1 MAKMARAG
9 ENFAAAPLAERIY
22 ILYNMFVI
30 FSPLEAFLMNKV
42 FRLDR
47 RSVFK
52 IFLLTAVFF
61 FAAHLYRFLS
71 LGFAHDSLVLNQSGD
86 DFWQLSLGRF
96 MQVFYHR
103 IRGNIPVPYI
113 VGLLSY
119 LYLAGSVCLLADLL
133 LLSST
138 LSISLVSMV
147 MCSNTT
153 LTFASATFLPWL
165 DAYMLALFFAVL
177 CVFCAV
183 RLPKAGWVLAPLSL
197 LVSLGLYPSYSEIAA
212 ILCLIV
218 LIGDALDGLSFR
230 PLFLHALK
238 LLLILA
244 VGFILYAVSLKL
256 LFTFTV
262 YQPADSYNSVA
273 KMNNLELASLP
284 GLIRDAYVFPL
295 KWLSHPKTAFSKPV
309 ALCYLL
315 LSLFPCIAVARL
327 SFVRRVSPACAALL
341 LVFLLLIPLAA
352 NFVYVLTQGMMYE
365 VMIYAFFFVFVL
377 PVCLF
382 DRLRADQGFFRFSA
396 DAAALC
402 LVMIYGS
409 DTMFSHQF
417 FLRRELGYD
426 ASISLATRI
435 LERAETIEGYEH
447 GVTPVVFSGVVSGSR
462 FAMERPG
469 FESSAELD
477 DSLYSF
483 TYEMTYP
490 WFFTRIISDSTRFVS
505 EGERVQLVY
514 RDEVLAMPV
523 FPAEGSLKMIDG
535 VLVVRLNRT
544 LTSRPST

>member
-1 MAKMARAG
+1 
-9 ENFAAAPLAERIY
+9 
-22 ILYNMFVI
+22 
-30 FSPLEAFLMNKV
+30 MNKV
-42 FRLDR
+42 FRLDH
-47 RSVFK
+47 RSVLK

-119 LYLAGSVCLLADLL
+119 LYLAGSMCLLADLL
-133 LLSST
+133 SLSST

-147 MCSNTT
+147 MCSNAT
-153 LTFASATFLPWL
+153 LTFASGTFLPWL

-183 RLPKAGWVLAPLSL
+183 RLPKVGWVLAPFFL
-197 LVSLGLYPSYSEIAA
+197 LISLGLYPSYSEIAV

-218 LIGDALDGLSFR
+218 LIGETLDGLSFR

-244 VGFILYAVSLKL
+244 AGFILYAVSLKL
-256 LFTFTV
+256 LFTFTA

-273 KMNNLELASLP
+273 KMNNLDLDSLP

-315 LSLFPCIAVARL
+315 LSLFSCIAIARL
-327 SFVRRVSPACAALL
+327 SFVRRASPACAALL

-365 VMIYAFFFVFVL
+365 LMIYAFFFVFVL
-377 PVCLF
+377 PACLF
-382 DRLRADQGFFRFSA
+382 ERLRADQGFFRFSA
-396 DAAALC
+396 GAAALC

-447 GVTPVVFSGVVSGSR
+447 GVTPVVFSGVVSGSH

-477 DSLYSF
+477 GSIYSF

-505 EGERVQLVY
+505 EQERVQLVY
-514 RDEVLAMPV
+514 SDEVLAMPV

>member
-1 MAKMARAG
+1 
-9 ENFAAAPLAERIY
+9 
-22 ILYNMFVI
+22 
-30 FSPLEAFLMNKV
+30 MNKV

-47 RSVFK
+47 RCVLK

-71 LGFAHDSLVLNQSGD
+71 LGFAHDSLVLNQSGE

-103 IRGNIPVPYI
+103 VRGNIPVPYV

-133 LLSST
+133 SLSST
-138 LSISLVSMV
+138 LSISLVAMA
-147 MCSNTT
+147 MCSNAT
-153 LTFASATFLPWL
+153 LTFASGTFLPWL
-165 DAYMLALFFAVL
+165 DAYALALFFAVL

-183 RLPKAGWVLAPLSL
+183 RLPKAGLVLAPVSL
-197 LVSLGLYPSYSEIAA
+197 LISLGLYPSYSEIAA

-218 LIGDALDGLSFR
+218 LIGEAIDGLSFQ

-238 LLLILA
+238 LLLVLA
-244 VGFILYAVSLKL
+244 TGFILYAVSLKL
-256 LFTFTV
+256 LFAFTS

-273 KMNNLELASLP
+273 KLNNLELASLP
-284 GLIRDAYVFPL
+284 GLIRNAYIFPF
-295 KWLSHPKTAFSKPV
+295 KWLAHPKTAFSRPV

-315 LSLFPCIAVARL
+315 LGLFSWMAVARL
-327 SFVRRVSPACAALL
+327 AFLRRVSAACAGLL
-341 LVFLLLIPLAA
+341 LVFLLFIPMAA

-365 VMIYAFFFVFVL
+365 LMIYAFFFMFVL
-377 PVCLF
+377 PAYLF
-382 DRLRADQGFFRFSA
+382 DRLRTDQGFFRFSA
-396 DAAALC
+396 GAAALC
-402 LVMIYGS
+402 FAVIYGS
-409 DTMFSHQF
+409 DTMFCHQF

-435 LERAETIEGYEH
+435 LERAQTVEGYEH
-447 GVTPVVFSGVVSGSR
+447 GVTPVVFSGVVSGSHL
-462 FAMERPG
+462 AMERPG

-477 DSLYSF
+477 ESIYSF

-490 WFFTRIISDSTRFVS
+490 WFFTRIINDSTRFVS
-505 EGERVQLVY
+505 EQERVQLVY
-514 RDEVLAMPV
+514 SDEVLAMPV